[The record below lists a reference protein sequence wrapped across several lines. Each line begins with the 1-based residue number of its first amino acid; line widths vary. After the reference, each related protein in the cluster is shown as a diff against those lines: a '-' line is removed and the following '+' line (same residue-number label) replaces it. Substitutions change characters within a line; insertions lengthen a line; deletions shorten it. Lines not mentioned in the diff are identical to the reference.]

1 MDRNAL
7 NYMVFSTKALKKKKK
22 IRIKLNV
29 ITALDQRSVN
39 FEMYFWCLSLKSGI
53 FQTNNI
59 GIAVQMSLL

>member
-29 ITALDQRSVN
+29 ITALDERSVS
-39 FEMYFWCLSLKSGI
+39 FEMYFWCLKSGI